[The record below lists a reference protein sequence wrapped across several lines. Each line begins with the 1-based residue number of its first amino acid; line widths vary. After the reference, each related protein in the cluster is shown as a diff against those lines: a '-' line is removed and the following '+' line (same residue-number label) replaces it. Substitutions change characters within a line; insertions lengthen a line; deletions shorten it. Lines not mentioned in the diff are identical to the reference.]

1 MAMPEAL
8 VEALLE
14 AKNLCLLH
22 IIVLT
27 DSRCLEQV
35 CNNGR
40 KPHWKEQTMLTVL
53 HHFSQQGMKFS
64 MLLVPK
70 VILSNVLEM
79 ASLATKMPI
88 HQHWVHPESCTA

>member
-1 MAMPEAL
+1 
-8 VEALLE
+8 
-14 AKNLCLLH
+14 
-22 IIVLT
+22 
-27 DSRCLEQV
+27 
-35 CNNGR
+35 
-40 KPHWKEQTMLTVL
+40 MLTVL